1 MLKALALAEQSVV
14 PIVRNNNVK
23 GLKLGVSVVLG
34 ESISGAG
41 YKAYV
46 AMAVRTT
53 SIVNRGLES
62 ERNAERWRRKGL
74 VCEAACVASRED
86 ASGGSGFSPRAAAAA
101 ASAAAFSRR

>member
-1 MLKALALAEQSVV
+1 MFKALALAEQRVV

-34 ESISGAG
+34 ESISGTG

-53 SIVNRGLES
+53 SMVNRGFES
-62 ERNAERWRRKGL
+62 ERHAERYRRPEL
-74 VCEAACVASRED
+74 DCEAACVASKED
-86 ASGGSGFSPRAAAAA
+86 ASGGSGFSPRAAA
-101 ASAAAFSRR
+101 SAAAFSRR